1 MNVDDLGECVK
12 KIFDNPSEYKSK
24 IVGVAGDQL
33 KGTEIADIM
42 NKHLHPNK
50 FTYANVSV
58 EAFAKFGFP
67 GCEDLANMFEYYQT
81 GKHARDIKLTK
92 ELNKNVLNFSD
103 WLAKNK
109 ETVQKT
115 LPA

>member
-1 MNVDDLGECVK
+1 LGECVK
-12 KIFDNPSEYKSK
+12 KAFDKPSEYKSK
-24 IVGVAGDQL
+24 IVGIAGDQL

-58 EAFAKFGFP
+58 DAFSKFGFP
-67 GCEDLANMFEYYQT
+67 GSEELANMFEFYQT
-81 GKHARDIKLTK
+81 GKQVRDIKLTK
-92 ELNKNVLNFSD
+92 ELNKNVLNFND

-109 ETVQKT
+109 ENILKS
-115 LPA
+115 LAA